1 MSLYKDA
8 SLVMIPTAYKDGR
21 LYSIRPTDGSG
32 DFGFSRG
39 SNLAATRVDVN
50 GLIEKGRENLL
61 LQSNNFGTTW
71 TNVSTTETGGQSGYD
86 GSSDAWL
93 ITKSGANGRL
103 DQTISASGVLTFSI
117 YAKANALNWIYL
129 RIDGSG
135 GNHDVYFDLVNG
147 AVGINNLLIDSDIQ
161 SVGNGYYRCSVSFND
176 TISVV
181 RVYPAD
187 GDGNRSGTSGSIY
200 IQDAQLEQGLVA
212 TDYIE
217 TTTTSVSA
225 GILEDM
231 PRLDY
236 SGGASCPSLLLEP
249 SRTNLI
255 PQSEYFGG
263 YTLVNVTADANNATS
278 PEGVQNA
285 YKIVEDSANTNK
297 HFRAANTTLT
307 ASTYAVSAFI
317 KPNNCD
323 VISLREGAVSGDAFT
338 YKFSTGGSSIQGSRW
353 NGATIE
359 AEDYGNGWYRISA
372 NFTATTGASHNFRI
386 HLLGNEF
393 NQTTNPSVGTY
404 TYTGDG
410 ASGIWV
416 YGFQAEQGSYP
427 TSYIPTYGTS
437 QTRSVDSCLAT
448 GVSDLIGQTEGTL
461 FVEYNS
467 NVTEDDSFFI
477 VADDG
482 TANNRIVLYSN
493 TPNNLALVINN
504 GGVLQ
509 VVIANITLATGT
521 NKFAVGYAN
530 NDVVLYLNGT
540 QVGIDNTATIPAT
553 SALRMGTD
561 NTGAAYASG
570 KATKQALVFK
580 TRLSNAELAALT
592 TL

>member
-61 LQSNNFGTTW
+61 LQSNRFDTTW
-71 TNVSTTETGGQSGYD
+71 SIGNYTSIVSGQSGYD
-86 GSSDAWL
+86 GTNDAWL
-93 ITKSGANGRL
+93 WTAANGTFTNIN
-103 DQTISASGVLTFSI
+103 QTNLIGSGVVTLSVYVKAANTHFVALQPYGSGSAYIKFNLSTGAVHETFGSPIDYGIEAVSGGWYRCYVTDTYTSSQVSI
-117 YAKANALNWIYL
+117 YLLDAAGNFAN
-129 RIDGSG
+129 
-135 GNHDVYFDLVNG
+135 
-147 AVGINNLLIDSDIQ
+147 
-161 SVGNGYYRCSVSFND
+161 
-176 TISVV
+176 
-181 RVYPAD
+181 
-187 GDGNRSGTSGSIY
+187 TSTDSIY

-217 TTTTSVSA
+217 TGASTAQA

-249 SRTNLI
+249 QRTNVLLS
-255 PQSEYFGG
+255 SEDWTTNWIGSNR
-263 YTLVNVTADANNATS
+263 LVTANEIIS
-278 PEGVQNA
+278 PDGYQNA
-285 YKIVEDSANTNK
+285 DKLSAVGGGAYYAQVRTTASGANTFSVFLK
-297 HFRAANTTLT
+297 YGDQTTQSIYAYSSGSYFARATFNLQTGTITSTSSGT
-307 ASTYAVSAFI
+307 ASI
-317 KPNNCD
+317 
-323 VISLREGAVSGDAFT
+323 
-338 YKFSTGGSSIQGSRW
+338 
-353 NGATIE
+353 
-359 AEDYGNGWYRISA
+359 EDYGNGWYRCIVSG
-372 NFTATTGASHNFRI
+372 TAITSTIEVGIEGIAVGA
-386 HLLGNEF
+386 
-393 NQTTNPSVGTY
+393 Y
-404 TYTGDG
+404 TYAWG
-410 ASGIWV
+410 AQLES
-416 YGFQAEQGSYP
+416 GSYP

-437 QTRSVDSCLAT
+437 QTRSADSCLAT